1 MTHGI
6 SGIAALAI
14 DCEDP
19 VLVATFWQ
27 RLLGGDIT
35 VDDDG
40 AAELTGGAVRIDF
53 LKVPGVRTNESEG
66 QKIKNKLHLD
76 LRSYDYDGA
85 ITNAMEAGATAA
97 ADVYDGTAWRVLRD
111 PEGNEF
117 CILRSRS
124 FRPER

>member
-14 DCEDP
+14 DCDDP

-27 RLLGGDIT
+27 RLLGGEIA
-35 VDDDG
+35 VDEDG
-40 AAELTGGAVRIDF
+40 DAELTGGAIRLDF
-53 LKVPGVRTNESEG
+53 LKVPEADQSAAEG
-66 QKIKNKLHLD
+66 RKTKNKLHLD

-85 ITNAMEAGATAA
+85 ITNALEAGATEAE
-97 ADVYDGTAWRVLRD
+97 DVYDGTAWKVLRD

-124 FRPER
+124 FRP

>member
-14 DCEDP
+14 DCDDP

-27 RLLGGDIT
+27 RLLGGEIAM
-35 VDDDG
+35 DDDG
-40 AAELTGGAVRIDF
+40 DVELTGGVIRLDF
-53 LKVPGVRTNESEG
+53 LKVPHTSGDTAEA
-66 QKIKNKLHLD
+66 QTIKNKIHLD

-85 ITNAMEAGATAA
+85 ITNALDAGATIAD
-97 ADVYDGTAWRVLRD
+97 DVYDGTAWKVLRD

-124 FRPER
+124 FRP